1 MTQQEMMLLVPR
13 KLKEIEKEYGVRVLY
28 AVESGSR
35 AWGTH
40 GPQSDYDVRFIYI
53 RPREDY
59 LRLEQPRDV
68 LEFPI
73 DDGWDMAGWDLRKTL
88 QLLHNANS
96 QIYEWFGSPVV
107 YVDDGFSKRFRP
119 LLDAYFS
126 TKTAVM
132 HYLHQADRKRKQQ
145 DRAEQTKVKHYL
157 YGFQHLSSARWI
169 LDHQAPPPVDYRKL
183 IGMLPEDARVRALE
197 MLELKKTTPLIP
209 HDSWMPGCWRS
220 GTVLTCCWSSF
231 PGNRNGIGK
240 CWTGSSW
247 KSWNGCNQADFYQT
261 HSLLLWRKA
270 MGFVC
275 ISANLLIF
283 KNVGRLAP
291 AFVL

>member
-96 QIYEWFGSPVV
+96 QI
-107 YVDDGFSKRFRP
+107 
-119 LLDAYFS
+119 
-126 TKTAVM
+126 
-132 HYLHQADRKRKQQ
+132 
-145 DRAEQTKVKHYL
+145 
-157 YGFQHLSSARWI
+157 
-169 LDHQAPPPVDYRKL
+169 
-183 IGMLPEDARVRALE
+183 
-197 MLELKKTTPLIP
+197 
-209 HDSWMPGCWRS
+209 
-220 GTVLTCCWSSF
+220 
-231 PGNRNGIGK
+231 
-240 CWTGSSW
+240 
-247 KSWNGCNQADFYQT
+247 
-261 HSLLLWRKA
+261 
-270 MGFVC
+270 
-275 ISANLLIF
+275 
-283 KNVGRLAP
+283 
-291 AFVL
+291 

>member
-88 QLLHNANS
+88 QLLQNANS

-126 TKTAVM
+126 TKTAVR

-183 IGMLPEDARVRALE
+183 VGLLPEDARVRALE

-209 HDSWMPGCWRS
+209 HDSWMDAWLLEERDRIDL
-220 GTVLTCCWSSF
+220 VLEQLPREPKRDWEMLDRF
-231 PGNRNGIGK
+231 
-240 CWTGSSW
+240 
-247 KSWNGCNQADFYQT
+247 F
-261 HSLLLWRKA
+261 LEELE
-270 MGFVC
+270 
-275 ISANLLIF
+275 
-283 KNVGRLAP
+283 RL
-291 AFVL
+291 